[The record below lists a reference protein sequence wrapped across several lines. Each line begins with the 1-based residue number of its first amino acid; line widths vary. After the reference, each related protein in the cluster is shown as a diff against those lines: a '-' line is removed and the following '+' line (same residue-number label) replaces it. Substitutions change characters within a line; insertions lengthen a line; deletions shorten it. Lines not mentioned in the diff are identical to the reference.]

1 MTDINHLIKSLE
13 RGICPDE
20 LNFGLRQ
27 QEEIDWQKVRYNTFF
42 KSHEFF
48 ENKFPEFN
56 NFPAFDAIIDQI
68 VEKNKDNSPL
78 KEMEERSEKLEVVT
92 PISPGGKGDESP

>member
-13 RGICPDE
+13 KGICPDE

-27 QEEIDWQKVRYNTFF
+27 NDEIDWRKVRYNTFF

-56 NFPAFDAIIDQI
+56 NFPAFNKIIEQI
-68 VEKNKDNSPL
+68 VEKNQDNSPL
-78 KEMEERSEKLEVVT
+78 KEMHERSEKLNIT
-92 PISPGGKGDESP
+92 ANINDEYKSE

>member
-27 QEEIDWQKVRYNTFF
+27 NDEIDWQKVRYNTFF

-78 KEMEERSEKLEVVT
+78 KEMEERSEKLNIT
-92 PISPGGKGDESP
+92 ANINDEHKSE

>member
-1 MTDINHLIKSLE
+1 MTDINQLIKSLE

-27 QEEIDWQKVRYNTFF
+27 NDEIDWQKVRYNTFF

-56 NFPAFDAIIDQI
+56 NFPAFDKIIDQI

-78 KEMEERSEKLEVVT
+78 KEMEERSEKINIEAN
-92 PISPGGKGDESP
+92 INDEHKSE